1 MDGGAH
7 GGDGGTQGAAPGA
20 MLKRERVRAG
30 VRELI
35 DVRKPGDALPSERT
49 LSTRFGVSRPTLRA
63 AVDDLVAM
71 GLLVREQGRG
81 VFVAPGKITQEL
93 TPGERAF
100 GVPRAPGTWSSRL
113 LAFATVQAGAR
124 IGRKLRISP
133 ADRIHSA
140 SRLRLVDGAPVA
152 IEHLHL
158 PAPLL
163 PDLTAREL
171 SEGHLHAHLRERH
184 GVRVHEAVQSIEPT
198 VVNEAEARLLGVPV
212 LSPALLFERLT
223 TDTGGRPVEYVHSLY
238 RGDRYRIVSRLT
250 LGDGVPDGGSDG
262 DRPEGPGAVGAAP
275 EPAGDRGGHHPGIPP
290 GDLGRGAHLTG
301 STSGDVQ

>member
-1 MDGGAH
+1 VRGADDEGRVGGGGHGGAS
-7 GGDGGTQGAAPGA
+7 GAAPVA
-20 MLKRERVRAG
+20 LLKRERVRSA
-30 VRELI
+30 VLELI
-35 DVRKPGDALPSERT
+35 EVRRPGDALPSERT
-49 LSTRFGVSRPTLRA
+49 LATRFGVSRPTLRA

-93 TPGERAF
+93 VAGQRAF
-100 GVPRAPGTWSSRL
+100 SVPRAPGAWSSRL
-113 LAFATVQAGAR
+113 LAYTRVQAGAR
-124 IGRKLRISP
+124 VGRKLRISP

-158 PAPLL
+158 PVGPLPEL
-163 PDLTAREL
+163 SAREL
-171 SEGHLHAHLRERH
+171 EEGHLHAHLQERH

-198 VVNEAEARLLGVPV
+198 VVNEAEAQLLGVPV

-223 TDTGGRPVEYVHSLY
+223 TDPEGRPVEYVHSLY

-250 LGDGVPDGGSDG
+250 LGGGADDGG
-262 DRPEGPGAVGAAP
+262 PV
-275 EPAGDRGGHHPGIPP
+275 GHHPGIPP
-290 GDLGRGAHLTG
+290 GDLGHGATVSG